1 MDIPTAISE
10 AYVPRSLSVD
20 ILAALPENV
29 RHLLAISISHSSP
42 SLSAGAD
49 RQLSPH
55 RGVWK
60 INKAIGEI
68 KYIFQVYNYFSF
80 SNLYYLV
87 SYQSIIAFFLG

>member
-55 RGVWK
+55 REVFGK
-60 INKAIGEI
+60 
-68 KYIFQVYNYFSF
+68 
-80 SNLYYLV
+80 
-87 SYQSIIAFFLG
+87 